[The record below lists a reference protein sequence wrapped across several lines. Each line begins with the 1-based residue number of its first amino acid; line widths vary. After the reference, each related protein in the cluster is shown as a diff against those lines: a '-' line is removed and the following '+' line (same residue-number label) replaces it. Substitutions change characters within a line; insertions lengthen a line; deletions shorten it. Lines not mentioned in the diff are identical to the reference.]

1 MKKIIA
7 FFDNNDNATSTAN
20 TLCNKFSGKDIS
32 VSMESAEDARLSQ
45 YAYSFTAFGAAA
57 GIILGLLAG
66 VIRGIGFF
74 GTISPVTGLI
84 CGSVIGAI
92 VGCLFDIL
100 FTEETPHIPK
110 LTLSAPTESCGRISR
125 VMKKRGAIAVFIGK

>member
-1 MKKIIA
+1 MKKLIA
-7 FFDNNDNATSTAN
+7 FFDNDENAKSTAD
-20 TLCNKFSGKDIS
+20 TILGKFSGKDIS
-32 VSMESAEDARLSQ
+32 VSMASAEDAQISQ
-45 YAYSFTAFGAAA
+45 YAYTFTAFGAAA
-57 GIILGLLAG
+57 GIVLGLLAG

-100 FTEETPHIPK
+100 STEETPHIPK
-110 LTLSAPTESCGRISR
+110 VTLSAPRESCGKISR
-125 VMKKRGAIAVFIGK
+125 VLKKRGAIAVFIGK